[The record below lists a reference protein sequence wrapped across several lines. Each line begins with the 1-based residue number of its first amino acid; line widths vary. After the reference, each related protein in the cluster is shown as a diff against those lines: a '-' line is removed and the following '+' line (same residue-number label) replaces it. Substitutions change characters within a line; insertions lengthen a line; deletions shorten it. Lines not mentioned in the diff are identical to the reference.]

1 MLCNGEI
8 ISMVSLEIKKE
19 VLRWCLSLL
28 GILLGKKLLEFLLDL
43 IAQVSLCKENKIDIY
58 TSNIND
64 NTIIINLSHLS
75 EKIDKIIII
84 VMITIN
90 NLAK

>member
-1 MLCNGEI
+1 
-8 ISMVSLEIKKE
+8 MVSLEIKKE

>member
-1 MLCNGEI
+1 M
-8 ISMVSLEIKKE
+8 
-19 VLRWCLSLL
+19 
-28 GILLGKKLLEFLLDL
+28 LGKKLLEFLLDL

>member
-43 IAQVSLCKENKIDIY
+43 ISQVSLCKENKIDIY

>member
-1 MLCNGEI
+1 M
-8 ISMVSLEIKKE
+8 
-19 VLRWCLSLL
+19 
-28 GILLGKKLLEFLLDL
+28 
-43 IAQVSLCKENKIDIY
+43 SLCKENKIDIY

-90 NLAK
+90 NLAKWTK

>member
-8 ISMVSLEIKKE
+8 INMVSLEIKKE

>member
-1 MLCNGEI
+1 M
-8 ISMVSLEIKKE
+8 
-19 VLRWCLSLL
+19 
-28 GILLGKKLLEFLLDL
+28 GKKLLEFLLDL

>member
-1 MLCNGEI
+1 
-8 ISMVSLEIKKE
+8 MVSLEIKKE

-90 NLAK
+90 NLAKWTK